1 MNVATHTPDS
11 DFELLPASEEG
22 EKTIL
27 GALLL
32 DCSRLPDVAGMLTPK
47 DFASD
52 SNRRIFDAMV
62 AVEDEFKSVDIVT
75 LSHQLR
81 KRNEIEAIGGVA
93 YLCSLTEGLPRRPE
107 IDDYI
112 RIVKDKSACR
122 TVLRVASNLTAQAY
136 SQDTS
141 GLEVAA
147 WGISELSSIA
157 ENGQQNA
164 DVCSAAEMARDAE
177 ARLIDSPEEVPAIP
191 TGVQSLDESTG
202 GGIRLGELWVIGA
215 SPSRG
220 KTTLARQIVKH
231 CIGRGVPCY
240 VHSGEMSGESWFD
253 VTACLLADLPAW
265 KIREPRLMNFTDREL
280 LRAGIRKLE
289 QMPLHLSD
297 SGNIHLDRLIWN
309 AARAKRKHGIKVFAV
324 DYAQII
330 IAPGNDERQR
340 LTAIA
345 QRLRLFAKE
354 ENVATILLS
363 QSPRPTSQGINTRP
377 TMFSLKESG
386 ALEEAAHTVIL
397 PYRPLNTD
405 TGAFTGQDELII
417 GKQRWGAI
425 GSVPVS
431 LNGQYLRF
439 DAR

>member
-1 MNVATHTPDS
+1 
-11 DFELLPASEEG
+11 
-22 EKTIL
+22 
-27 GALLL
+27 
-32 DCSRLPDVAGMLTPK
+32 
-47 DFASD
+47 
-52 SNRRIFDAMV
+52 
-62 AVEDEFKSVDIVT
+62 
-75 LSHQLR
+75 
-81 KRNEIEAIGGVA
+81 
-93 YLCSLTEGLPRRPE
+93 
-107 IDDYI
+107 
-112 RIVKDKSACR
+112 
-122 TVLRVASNLTAQAY
+122 
-136 SQDTS
+136 
-141 GLEVAA
+141 
-147 WGISELSSIA
+147 
-157 ENGQQNA
+157 
-164 DVCSAAEMARDAE
+164 MARDAE
-177 ARLIDSPEEVPAIP
+177 ARLIDSPAEVPAIP
-191 TGVQSLDESTG
+191 TGVQSLDEFTG

-215 SPSRG
+215 APSRG

-231 CIGRGVPCY
+231 CIGRGIPCY

-253 VTACLLADLPAW
+253 VTACLVADLPAW

-297 SGNIHLDRLIWN
+297 PGGIHLDRLIWN

-330 IAPGNDERQR
+330 NAPGKDDRQR
-340 LTAIA
+340 VTAIA

-363 QSPRPTSQGINTRP
+363 QSPRPTSQGINLRP
-377 TMFSLKESG
+377 TMFCLKESG

-397 PYRPLNTD
+397 PYRPLNVD
-405 TGAFTGQDELII
+405 TGAFTGEDELII